1 MKKNQLPEHSGVV
14 SKELLLSMYTMMTK
28 IRLFDVR
35 VREMFLE
42 GKIKG
47 TAHSCVGQ
55 EAIAAGACAALDLN
69 DFIVTHHRGHGHCI
83 AKGADINRMM
93 AELMGKVTG
102 YCRGLGG
109 SMHIADLELNI
120 LGANGVV
127 GAGIGIGTGAA
138 VAAKLAKQGQAGIA
152 FFGDGASNE
161 GIFHEAC
168 NLAAVWKLPIVF
180 LCENNQYALT
190 TSIRDTTPID
200 RIAERAAAY
209 AMPGI
214 TIDGNDVGL
223 VFQTVRAAIERAKAG
238 LGPTLIEAMTYRWD
252 DHSMRANLPQYRSIS
267 EEQSW
272 QQQDPLPRAAAQLVN
287 NFRIKTK
294 ALEQIKVQAQQALKD
309 AETFARESAEPT
321 LEDLND
327 ATYAPHQSYA
337 EPKQLGSRALSY
349 VDALKEA
356 IAQSME
362 SDEKV
367 FVLGEDVGKT
377 GGIFG
382 VTRGLLE
389 TFGEERVRDTPISE
403 QVIGL
408 GAVGAAI
415 CGYRPIAEIQIFD
428 FVTLLMD
435 SIVNQAAKFRFMHGG
450 RARVPVVFR
459 GPQGGGLRLG
469 AQHSQS
475 LESLFMPIPGLVV
488 LAPSSPYEAKG
499 LLMAAIQDDNP
510 VVFLEHKLLYLGKKE
525 CVPTEPYSIPI
536 GKAVIKRHGTDITVV
551 ATFVMVERALQAA
564 SLLEREGISV
574 EVIDPRTLR
583 PLDMDTII
591 ASVKRTSRLVIAH
604 EGWKHAGFAAEVSA
618 SVAEQAIDWL
628 DAPIGRVTSKDV
640 PMPYNDR
647 LEQQVIPSATDI
659 AVAIRALVR
668 RDSH

>member
-1 MKKNQLPEHSGVV
+1 MKKNLVTERADLV

-42 GKIKG
+42 GKVKG

-83 AKGADINRMM
+83 AKGADIKRMM

-168 NLAAVWKLPIVF
+168 NLAAVWKLPIVY

-200 RIAERAAAY
+200 RIAKRSAAY
-209 AMPGI
+209 GMPGI

-252 DHSMRANLPQYRSIS
+252 DHSMRANLPQYRSFS

-309 AETFARESAEPT
+309 AEAFARDSAEPT

-327 ATYAPHQSYA
+327 ATYAPHRSHV

-356 IAQSME
+356 IAQSMQ

-435 SIVNQAAKFRFMHGG
+435 SIVNQAAKFRFMLGG

-475 LESLFMPIPGLVV
+475 LESWFMHIPGLVV

-525 CVPTEPYSIPI
+525 FVPIEPYAIPI

-564 SLLEREGISV
+564 SLLDREGISV

-604 EGWKHAGFAAEVSA
+604 EGWRHAAEVSA

-647 LEQQVIPSATDI
+647 LEQQVIPSATEI
-659 AVAIRALVR
+659 AVAIRSLVR